1 MNKYPDYVNKYR
13 PKGTIIKKVN
23 NTYYVYEAKSKRVE
37 GKKYPIQVIKGVI
50 GKIDENGFHSTEKVE
65 INQDIIVRECGFTN
79 LILKYKD
86 TFMEDKLA
94 NFKKEDKEIILYSLI
109 YYLSNNTYLQEGKVK
124 IITSIDELVTK
135 YHLSLG
141 RQIAMI
147 EKVIEAK
154 LAEIES
160 LKYICRVYIGQK
172 ELKTTITKQ
181 QKEIIAKLMVDE
193 NELR

>member
-135 YHLSLG
+135 YHLNLG
-141 RQIAMI
+141 RQIAMV
-147 EKVIEAK
+147 EKVIEVK

>member
-141 RQIAMI
+141 RQIAMV
-147 EKVIEAK
+147 EKVIEVK